1 MEWTNLRMKGKFPL
15 SGVGVGLATVVQ
27 FPDVLSMSTGAL
39 FFWFMGRRLKHGGG
53 GHKVFVEN
61 RETLCAGIIAG
72 GALIGIILIVLETMV
87 LK

>member
-1 MEWTNLRMKGKFPL
+1 MKGRFPL

-39 FFWFMGRRLKHGGG
+39 FFWFMGRRLKQGDG

-72 GALIGIILIVLETMV
+72 GSLIGIILIILETMV
-87 LK
+87 LR